1 MNTPQANHR
10 TAFTLIE
17 VLVVIAMIG
26 VLLGVL
32 IVSLSTVQDSA
43 KTASDLSNQ
52 SQIVKANINHATD
65 HKGRLLHPRTVGD
78 DASGG
83 TDLTQDA
90 LDRMWVRDDWE
101 TPNTIPTA
109 ATGVEA
115 LQAGAAWEYI
125 GNEDSYRSASDPSV
139 RLRSYSLNA
148 FVGVNKGADDY
159 NGYAG
164 NPPPNLGANYI
175 PCPTLSRIPLPS
187 RTLGCIIE
195 DDPEYPNNWNG
206 FLVHPGWPSTA
217 IPQWMDI
224 PAWDWTPGRVTI
236 AYMDGSTENY
246 RLSDYEEL
254 TEMVQDHDVIHE
266 SVDYEFFKDIMLPG
280 RVQN

>member
-1 MNTPQANHR
+1 MTTPQAIHR

-32 IVSLSTVQDSA
+32 IISLSTVQDSSRIA
-43 KTASDLSNQ
+43 VDLSNQ
-52 SQIVKANINHATD
+52 SQIIKSSINFATD
-65 HKGRLLHPRTVGD
+65 NNGRLFHPRTVGD
-78 DASGG
+78 DPSGG
-83 TDLTQDA
+83 SDVNEDA
-90 LDRMWVRDDWE
+90 IERMWVRDDWE
-101 TPNTIPTA
+101 TPNTLPTA
-109 ATGVEA
+109 ATGIEA
-115 LQAGAAWEYI
+115 LQAGASWEYV
-125 GNEDSYRSASDPSV
+125 GNEDSYRSPNDPGI

-164 NPPPNLGANYI
+164 NPPPNLGVNYI
-175 PCPTLSRIPLPS
+175 PCPTLSRISLPS

-206 FLVHPGWPSTA
+206 FLVHPGWPTTTIS
-217 IPQWMDI
+217 QWIDI

-246 RLSDYEEL
+246 RLSDHQEL
-254 TEMVQDHDVIHE
+254 TEMVQDHDVIHD
-266 SVDYEFFKDIMLPG
+266 SVDYDFFKDLMLPG